1 MHLGNY
7 LALVHRAER
16 DLADGLRQVG
26 EKHKAEP
33 DIADLCHTFAGQCEH
48 HAGRVQPFMERYKD
62 RAPDEPDRLHSELF
76 KGTREGGLALLRDLH
91 DIYLM
96 ATEVEIAWEVI
107 GQAAQGARD
116 KELFAIVQ
124 ECDKETG
131 RQIKWAR
138 TRMNQ
143 AAPQS
148 LLVAS

>member
-16 DLADGLRQVG
+16 GLEDGLRQVG
-26 EKHKAEP
+26 EKHKDEP
-33 DIADLCHTFAGQCEH
+33 DIADLCHHFAAQCER
-48 HAGRVQPFMERYKD
+48 HAERVQPFMEHYKG
-62 RAPDEPDRLHSELF
+62 RAPEEPERLHSELF
-76 KGTREGGLALLRDLH
+76 KGAREGGLALLRDLH

-96 ATEVEIAWEVI
+96 ATEVEIAWDVI
-107 GQAAQGARD
+107 GQAAQGAHD
-116 KELFAIVQ
+116 KELFAIVE
-124 ECDKETG
+124 ECDNETE
-131 RQIKWAR
+131 RLIKWAR